1 MACDL
6 FRIRREQAIAET
18 GRQAHLPSDRDI
30 PEIVMRSFAFLAPL
44 ALVAALAA
52 PAFAQAPQVTVTVG
66 GDLTE
71 EVETLG
77 QRDVDRQLERL
88 QTVVERRLARE
99 GALEGARIN
108 LVVTVLKP
116 NRPTMQQATDTPG
129 LSIMDS
135 ISIGGATIEGEVI
148 TADGQRLPVRYSR
161 FSSSLAEVDGYTT
174 WQDAGRAYDRL
185 ASNLVSGRLI
195 SR

>member
-1 MACDL
+1 
-6 FRIRREQAIAET
+6 
-18 GRQAHLPSDRDI
+18 
-30 PEIVMRSFAFLAPL
+30 MRSLAFLAPL
-44 ALVAALAA
+44 ALAAALAA
-52 PAFAQAPQVTVTVG
+52 PAFAQTPQVTVTVG

-88 QTVVERRLARE
+88 RTVVERRLARD
-99 GALEGARIN
+99 GALEGAQVN
-108 LVVTVLKP
+108 LVLTDLKP
-116 NRPTMQQATDTPG
+116 NRPTMQQAIDKPG
-129 LSIMDS
+129 LSIMES

-161 FSSSLAEVDGYTT
+161 FSGSLAEVYGYTT
-174 WQDAGRAYDRL
+174 WQDADRAYDRL
-185 ASNLVSGRLI
+185 ANNIASGRLV

>member
-1 MACDL
+1 
-6 FRIRREQAIAET
+6 
-18 GRQAHLPSDRDI
+18 
-30 PEIVMRSFAFLAPL
+30 MRNFAFLAPL
-44 ALVAALAA
+44 ALAATLAA
-52 PAFAQAPQVTVTVG
+52 PAFAQTPQVTVTVG

-88 QTVVERRLARE
+88 QTVVERRLARD

-108 LVVTVLKP
+108 LVITDLKP
-116 NRPTMQQATDTPG
+116 NRPTWQQAADRPG

-135 ISIGGATIEGEVI
+135 ISTGGATIEGEVI
-148 TADGQRLPVRYSR
+148 TASGERLPVRYSR
-161 FSSSLAEVDGYTT
+161 FSSSLAEVYGYTA
-174 WQDAGRAYDRL
+174 WQDADRAYDRL
-185 ASNLVSGRLI
+185 ASNLVSGRLV